1 MRNFFGSLLLNND
14 LPKIAILSPCLVE
27 GDAVSN
33 DVVGMYET
41 LSRNLFNVR
50 VFAENSTVSYPQV
63 SHPSKIKKFLNK
75 PSDILVYH
83 YSVGWDYGMQL
94 LSNIGCK
101 RIVKYHN
108 VTPPEFYE
116 GICEDYASVC
126 RAGRK
131 QLNNLVK
138 ANCDLYLADSQYNLE
153 ELNSI
158 SKEENQEIQGAVV
171 FPFHHIDR
179 LQEIEADMSVL
190 KKFKNDGKV
199 NILMVG
205 RLAPNK
211 GHLSLIS
218 AFNVYHKLYN
228 SNSRLLI
235 VGSQDPRL
243 SEYKEILDINIR
255 NWNLQDSVFYSGRV
269 SDKALKSYYLVS
281 DLFMIMSEHEGFCVP
296 LIESMSMKLP
306 VVAYGSTAI
315 PYTLGKSGLVWQE
328 LDPYLFAGSVDH
340 ILRDEQVKFALGTMG
355 WKRYQEYFTNS
366 SVEKTFMKAL
376 QQFL

>member
-1 MRNFFGSLLLNND
+1 
-14 LPKIAILSPCLVE
+14 VE

-33 DVVGMYET
+33 DVIGMYET
-41 LSRNLFNVR
+41 LSRNLFDVKI
-50 VFAENSTVSYPQV
+50 FAENFTILNPQV
-63 SHPSKIKKFLNK
+63 THPNKIKNFLNK
-75 PSDILVYH
+75 SSDILIYH
-83 YSVGWDYGMQL
+83 YSVGWDYGMEL
-94 LSNIGCK
+94 LSNINCK
-101 RIVKYHN
+101 KIVKYHN

-131 QLNNLVK
+131 QLKNLVK
-138 ANCDLYLADSQYNLE
+138 VNCDLYLADSQYNLE
-153 ELNSI
+153 ELISI
-158 SKEENQEIQGAVV
+158 SKEEIQEIQGSVV

-190 KKFKNDGKV
+190 ERFKNDRKV

-211 GHLSLIS
+211 GHLALIS
-218 AFNVYHKLYN
+218 AFNVYHKVYN
-228 SNSRLLI
+228 PNSRLLI

-243 SEYKEILDINIR
+243 SKYKEMLDINIR
-255 NWNLQDSVFYSGRV
+255 NWNLQDSIFYAGRV

-306 VVAYGSTAI
+306 IVAYGSTAI
-315 PYTLGKSGLVWQE
+315 PYTLDKSGLVWQE

-340 ILRDEQVKFALGTMG
+340 ILRDEQVKFGLGIMG